1 MRRRLSFVKKI
12 MSAGEDENFFY
23 FLFVIFFDKHLV
35 QKILSGGVVFVA
47 SLSDHLMHPLLHRR
61 LSFDIIFF
69 NFVVHELS
77 RNT

>member
-1 MRRRLSFVKKI
+1 

-47 SLSDHLMHPLLHRR
+47 SLSESMNDHLMHPLLHRR